1 MSFRIKVGMV
11 AGAAMVATGI
21 IGQSIHLVM
30 VQTDD
35 RFSDSLHLRA
45 TLPPPTVSSLIS
57 LPIQNQ
63 TTEQTTVYY
72 VDLNE
77 FRQAC
82 IDGNLTAVQEM
93 HAHDPDLLSRPLQ
106 EDGSCSIHF
115 ASSFGHKELLDYIIT
130 HDPNTMLSTNIHKSH
145 FIDIMNSNLT
155 NYQKSYEHKKR
166 IWGKIQDSI
175 KTQAVD
181 CEWVS
186 TYLEKYV
193 KLQISEWL
201 DKHANCR
208 H

>member
-1 MSFRIKVGMV
+1 
-11 AGAAMVATGI
+11 MVATVFV
-21 IGQSIHLVM
+21 GQSIHLVM
-30 VQTDD
+30 VPTDAQTMDLI
-35 RFSDSLHLRA
+35 RFRA
-45 TLPPPTVSSLIS
+45 TLPPPTV
-57 LPIQNQ
+57 LPYQ
-63 TTEQTTVYY
+63 TTTAY
-72 VDLNE
+72 NE
-77 FRQAC
+77 FFRKAC

-106 EDGSCSIHF
+106 DDRSCSIHF

-130 HDPNTMLSTNIHKSH
+130 HDPNTMLSTNRHGSH
-145 FIDIMNSNLT
+145 FIAIMNSNLT

-186 TYLEKYV
+186 TYLEKHV

-201 DKHANCR
+201 KQHANCR
-208 H
+208 P